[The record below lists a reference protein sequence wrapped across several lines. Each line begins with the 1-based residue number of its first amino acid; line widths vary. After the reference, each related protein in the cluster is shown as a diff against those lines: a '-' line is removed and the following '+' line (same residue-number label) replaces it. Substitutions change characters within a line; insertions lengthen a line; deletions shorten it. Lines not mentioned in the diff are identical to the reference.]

1 MAGNTNTTIIRT
13 LSFLPEIFQTP
24 SNSQFLQAS
33 LDQLVNP
40 PIASKIQGYIGSK
53 FGYGVN
59 ANDYYVTEPTKTRR
73 DYQLDPGV
81 IFTAPAD
88 SATVPAG
95 TAVDFISYPGI
106 IDALTMQGGVTDDN
120 SALFTGQF
128 YSWDSFTDL
137 DKLINYNEYYW
148 LPDGPPAVQIAPAA
162 VYTQESY
169 IVTPLTNGYQIAIEN
184 QAGSAVNPVLTLIRG
199 GTYTFTVDQAS
210 QFWIQTL
217 PGTSGVYPTQQ
228 NRTTRDVYGVIN
240 NGAEVG
246 VVTFNVPLANA
257 QDGYNI
263 TGNLT
268 VDLVSTTPFANING
282 QPLSS
287 FSGNIDGVTSLNGL
301 TVMFYGTGLSSENP
315 TGYVES
321 GFDQVY
327 ANQPAQAANT
337 MVESVVYKIA
347 TIGSVNWTSLGL
359 SGSPVIGG
367 TFTYNGAAV
376 TGTGTVTLVEIPY
389 DTNDPVIQAVTPLTF
404 TVGST
409 TDTSLSLING
419 GDTNQFTANALVTFS
434 GTTIG
439 GIEAGQF
446 YYIADILS
454 STEFTVS
461 NVAGGSAIS
470 LTPDSGSMTIS
481 FDNVP
486 RPLQFAVASQIND
499 NTHFI
504 LSSGTTNNMAVNDTI
519 TFSSYNNGPTFGGD
533 AINFGQVYFVS
544 DIVDAVTF
552 AISETP
558 GGAIIVLTDGSGAMT
573 VNINQGQLDNG
584 FTTTVRDNFYTIQYE
599 GDPKNPIIRLFPAGA
614 IPLDQKI
621 TPRLGHA
628 YNNIPFYRDAEGVLQ
643 EVPAITAP
651 LNTLYYQDSSVADRA
666 GIIQLIDA
674 NTDNTIDVPTQI
686 LGQVNY
692 TSPNGVAFTNGLK
705 VQFNGNVTPVAYLSG
720 EYYVQGVGTSITLV
734 PVNEL
739 VVPEKFTTGN
749 YIPWDSTGWDIGNWE
764 EQLFIPAQPDYVT
777 IARDSLS
784 RNPWSRSNR
793 WFHIDV
799 INATAIY
806 NNDPAIAITYATAK
820 NKASRPIIEFYPN
833 LKLFNSGIIG
843 VNPVDFID
851 TRTTNAMMTVAGA
864 LNYYPDVQVYS
875 TATATIASASAATST
890 TITVSASAITGS
902 LENLMYIADSL
913 NQLPANTTITSIT
926 GTDTLT
932 LAVSWPEATTIAG
945 GSNASIVASA
955 ANVSAYALFPG
966 ARIIFAAD
974 ANPNVRNKI
983 YVAEFSTIQPF
994 GEPVITLTVAEDGN
1008 CIPENQTVVTRGYNY
1023 QGFSFWYDGIHWI
1036 QAQNKTQVIQ
1046 PPLFDIFNSSGI
1058 SLSDKTVYNSSSF
1071 VGSKLFSYAI
1081 GSGTKD
1087 PVLGFPIE
1095 YSSIANSGDIVFD
1108 VSLNSDTFTYVTG
1121 STPVTENV
1129 NIGYVYNYT
1138 SGTDHVRQLGWQTA
1152 IAPSQQY
1159 QIFSFNYDITQP
1171 TTTYIC
1177 DVPARAEPTG
1187 ITKSGSFVAG
1197 ATYTI
1202 TFVGTTDFTSFGA
1215 VANIVG
1221 ETFVANNNTTSI
1233 ATMNSGFEY
1242 QIVTLGSTDW
1252 NSIGYNGTPV
1262 AGGKFIY
1269 NGAALSGNGTVSG
1282 ANAGSGIANS
1292 LGWPTVQVYD
1302 NNIYLNPIGAITI
1315 FAYKMVS
1322 GFTYKI
1328 ASLGITNWTSIGYV
1342 GTPVIGGTFTY
1353 NGNAVIGDGTVS
1365 SPPYV
1370 VNIGTD
1376 TTTVSLAY
1384 QPATNTVIQVLLLS
1398 DQVSQTAYYSI
1409 PINLINNP
1417 FNTDPTSLNYGDISN
1432 QYRDIF
1438 INAPNTIGNIYGA
1451 NNYRDC
1457 GNLVPYGTKLI
1468 QNSASLALP
1477 GAFLRS
1483 ASTNLFDALQFN
1495 SREYVNYKQLIVA
1508 TVQNTD
1514 YAQRF
1519 TPSQLLND
1527 ALLQITASLS
1537 EANSFFWSD
1546 MLPSATPYISN
1557 TYTFN
1562 NGLTQSIYPLSKV
1575 YNFSTANYNGVLVYL
1590 YRVVDGVVIE
1600 KQLTS
1605 GVDYVVSTTAP
1616 NLTITTAIQAGDQVI
1631 INEFNQTYG
1640 SYVPNTPTK
1649 LGLYPSFQPGVVLD
1663 KDYQTPTYFIR
1674 GHDGSFNRLYGDYDP
1689 VNDILFDF
1697 RDQAL
1702 LEFELRIYNNLKLST
1717 TVPVS
1722 KYEVLPGFFRTT
1734 NYTWSD
1740 FIDIYSP
1747 TFLNWVGQNRI
1758 DYKTQYFNKNDP
1770 FTYNYTNASNKLDG
1784 SLIQQGYWRGIYE
1797 YFYDTTTPNETPW
1810 EMLGFT
1816 DMPTWWTSRYGPAPY
1831 TSDNFILWSDLEAG
1845 YIWNDGNPYVN
1856 PQLTRPGLLTV
1867 IPVDSN
1873 GDLLPP
1879 TLSVLG
1885 NYNATAIQK
1894 DWIVGDD
1901 GSAELSYRRSSTY
1914 PFDLMRIFALTKPAE
1929 FFNLGVDLDNY
1940 KYNKEFNQYLVN
1952 DRSHLVISDIEIYG
1966 NGTAKTSYINWIVDY
1981 QKQQGIDATNTITG
1995 LLNNLDVRLVYRL
2008 AGYSAQE
2015 QLQFFVEK
2023 PSPTNI
2029 NSSLLIPNESYNI
2042 LLYNNQPFDKIVFS
2056 GVIVQQNAGYWT
2068 IFGNSQD
2075 IAYFEIL
2082 DPKYN
2087 GKYNNVT
2094 ILNQTVKLATEYYD
2108 TTTLIPYGTKFYNT
2122 QDLSQFLMSYGAKL
2136 QSQGMIFSD
2145 QSGGMPINWENMVYE
2160 FLYWTQT
2167 GWTDG
2172 SIITL
2177 NPAASII
2184 EIDPGTALVQPLT
2197 IKDQNFVLN
2206 QNLYPINMKD
2216 LAINRDGT
2224 LFTATALNTGDAL
2237 AYGQFNISNFENGIV
2252 FDNVTIFNDVI
2263 YSLVTGVRQNRI
2275 NMRGTKS
2282 AQWNGTVNAWG
2293 FIYNQTDIQQWDG
2306 TATYTKGEIVLY
2318 KNRYYASQQIVQPS
2332 TKFDQTAWKL
2342 INYNPLQ
2349 PNLLANPSTRAY
2361 ESVLYYDI
2369 YQANLQQDADLLA
2382 FSLIGYRPRDYLSLI
2397 DLTDVAQVQVYQN
2410 MIINKGTLNAIKA
2423 FNGANLPQGDIQYT
2437 VYENWAIKTG
2447 DYGGVLNQNFVDFR
2461 VNRADMTGD
2470 PSIVSLSDGTS
2481 SPPAGTMQVIP
2492 TYSLYNYGSAPT
2504 SSNILTTLPNS
2515 EPAST
2520 LYPSAGYVNFND
2532 VEMSAYFYS
2541 GLPLAVNGS
2550 GTVVPI
2556 QNFYVGQYLWL
2567 ANFKE
2572 RWEVYGWNCIG
2583 QVISIQNNLNQTA
2596 TVTFNQPHGLKAL
2609 DPLAIINFATEV
2621 DGYYLVV
2628 QVVNL
2633 YQVTI
2638 NLALTSNATTALQ
2651 GLGLGLAF
2659 ETHRVAKPAELSKQ
2673 DLITN
2678 EFINNLY
2685 WVDENTDGNWA
2696 VYKKTINYKYQD
2708 QLEVPQSVVLG
2719 TAVAYTDNVGYLVSD
2734 PGLGKVYRYTFNA
2747 LSNKYDLTETLVQGA
2762 GFGTKIVYTG
2772 NLFFI
2777 TQPGNSTS
2785 NVYVYTLNN
2794 TVASTELLLVQTLV
2808 VPASANSI
2816 AVSGDANWLYI
2827 SDTNNNRVYK
2837 YYREYTPLSSGYF
2850 NDGETYEI
2858 TSLGTTDFV
2867 SIGAPANQ
2875 IGIVFQTNLS
2885 NQISVTNM
2893 IAGCVYEITAW
2904 GLTTNWNEIGYS
2916 GGPATGV
2923 TFTYNGAAATGDGMV
2938 SGAGLGTGTAIQISY
2953 ALSSTIDG
2961 AATGAVSGDKFG
2973 YSLST
2978 NYEGDILLVGAPF
2991 KNYSQTIE
2999 NWGTAYLYQR
3009 AVQNI
3014 QAQHKN
3020 TSGSAQAFT
3029 LAWTTSTLNQAV
3041 SAVTSNYISV
3051 SDVTGFKT
3059 NDAIIFANG
3068 STEASGIDLLTVYY
3082 VGDID
3087 AGTNSFT
3094 IKTSRSTTTSV
3105 TLADSTGLT
3114 CTAYAQSPRQ
3124 VYRNGVRVNDNN
3136 YATIGT
3142 QFYYLGDLFVG
3153 DILRVNG
3160 GPTTLTQTFNS
3171 NYTNRTGVQFSYAS
3185 DMDTFGTNILIG
3197 SPYEI
3202 NPDGEEGAVYSYIN
3216 GGARYGTVIG
3226 TSACQVT
3233 GNKTVLINGFAVN
3246 LTAGD
3251 AASTAATINASNIIN
3266 VQAAATYDNKLI
3278 IQLID
3283 TAIAPAKSKLV
3294 VTALDSAVLPEL
3306 GIQPYTQTQTIVCPH
3321 AYGPTEFGSTI
3332 KINGNSVV
3340 ISAPVGTRYEST
3352 VFDFNSA
3359 DNLYND
3365 TVFDNNAT
3373 QFIDEYP
3380 NAGAVYMFD
3389 YLVNY
3394 NENISDPG
3402 AYIYAQAT
3410 NDIVLD
3416 YGYEPRYG
3424 TAIDFNDNVVVV
3436 GTPGFMPVAVGGQV
3450 VTYVNSSGNS
3460 DWSVYRSSAPIV
3472 NINTI
3477 TNTQLYSAT
3486 TNETLVN
3493 FDYID
3498 PLQGKILGAARENLD
3513 YVTGVDPAK
3522 YNVDLNAQSGMLWG
3536 AGEVGRLWFDTSNV
3550 RFVNYHQS
3558 DVVYNSKYWGA
3569 VFPGS
3574 DVAVY
3579 SWIASFIPPVNYQG
3593 PGVPYDVN
3601 TYVVNNVLDATGV
3614 ITPVYY
3620 FWVRD
3625 TNIIFSQTNK
3635 TLSDS
3640 VVASYIANP
3649 RTSGISY
3656 MVPLLPSTFAMYNSL
3671 SYFNA
3676 TDTVFHIGFNTG
3688 TTTDVYHQEFA
3699 LIEEGNSESFLPG
3712 LPAIS
3717 LSNANN
3723 IYGTPFSLYARM
3735 LDSLAGCDP
3744 TSAVVPDPFLPL
3756 DVQSGVF
3763 SRPKQSF
3770 FYDRLLALENY
3781 LTFAN
3786 TVLAQYP
3793 ILETR
3798 EELSF
3803 LYAVGPINPSNG
3815 EPFYDTTQYWSPV
3828 NWYAAGYNSSIKP
3841 AIQVAIYA
3849 DLAALNPAVGTL
3861 VKVLYNGKGNYEI
3874 YSYAGS
3880 GNWTRV
3886 ALQNGTI
3893 QFSQTLWDYSA
3904 GKTGWDGNFF
3914 DTAPWDQYPSE
3925 ETRNIIRALN
3935 EQIYIGDLISYRNA
3949 SLILM
3954 FSYIQ
3959 SEAAESQNF
3968 LPWLNKTSLV
3978 NVSHTIR
3985 ELLPYETYRTDN
3997 QVFLADYI
4005 NETKPYHVVISDF
4018 LFEYTKTDLF
4028 EGDITDFDVPA
4039 QYNSQYQKFVSQ
4051 QLVYTQ
4057 YGNPPYEY
4065 TLNDPIWQT
4074 QEYNQWY
4081 NNYGTSITGIPGF
4094 NITKLGSYISNTTSI
4109 ILVDNASGFPINGII
4124 TIDSEQIG
4132 YTTVDRA
4139 TNTLRG
4145 ITRGVNGTVIADHL
4159 PGTNIYIDLPGV
4171 LVLYGAR
4178 GYINTPKVTAYIDT
4192 SIYPAPREVAVLE
4205 AVMNIDSV
4213 LQINVVNPGQ
4223 GYVVTPEIRVEP
4235 AETVSFSNTD
4245 IDTITHVI
4253 GVSAPNFTT
4262 GDFVQYFDGTGP
4274 GTGKLFS
4281 GQWYCINVLETAP
4294 LTVIALYNN
4303 YRDAISD
4310 TNRIPI
4316 FDAGVSTGM
4325 TLNLGARAFGITT
4338 SSPVRENNLTIKYDR
4353 TTYTSQVQDWKA
4365 AAFYGSYFAGNYNN
4379 SDAVASSSYTLQNAN
4394 PNIGDILAA
4403 AQGIPFEIA
4412 AVSNTTQLNWS
4423 SFIRLV
4429 NFTDD
4434 IEKSIILSLQDG
4446 NNTILTL
4453 PNASGGTTGF
4463 YVGMPVRF
4471 TGNVDTANTHIIANK
4486 EYYVKE
4492 VLRET
4497 AFTISETPGGP
4508 VFDVGLS
4515 SIPENSMQCEVA
4527 EVVDTAIVT
4536 LNYPGILQATATAS
4550 GTNAIT
4556 IPLTDI
4562 GTGGTIGFYPDL
4574 PIFFTGTMIGGIV
4587 ENQTYYV
4594 TSVIDDQNF
4603 TMSLTENALN
4613 TSVTATASGTNVITV
4628 GSTAGFALNNPVII
4642 NQMTVSGSMVTDFG
4656 NIVSG
4661 KTYYVREVI
4670 NSTELTISETINGPV
4685 VELNNQ
4691 TGTATMTSQVN
4702 TVKLSNGTG
4711 SMTTNV
4717 LLPVSPG
4724 QVNGQ
4729 QFTFYTSSSQY
4740 PNISNGV
4747 PRNLITRNVDAT
4759 IAGLNRI
4766 AITAD
4771 TGGIAQFYENL
4782 PVRFNTPIGNL
4793 ETDTTY
4799 YVLATGTVSVNVSS
4813 SSSNFNLLTCDTT
4826 ASLYAGMPIVFSG
4839 VGLGGIVISYTY
4851 FVYSISDATH
4861 FSVSADGVTEFVLEN
4876 DSGTMLGT
4884 GSPYIT
4890 VSTTPG
4896 GSTFELSSSISKS
4909 TLTQY
4914 LLGEPV
4920 FSLSNKIGGYTV
4932 VIENPGSGFAVNNT
4946 ISIPGTE
4953 AGGTSPKNDI
4963 TLTVNTIG
4971 PNGEITDV
4979 IVAGTPNDLVLKYYL
4994 KVYSPD
5000 QLEVYADPLLQV
5012 PVSLA
5017 DFPYKGFTTTTAT
5030 QVAASGTGGWTSH
5043 SVVQLNSVAGFSVND
5058 AIVFTGNVFGN
5069 IALGYTYYI
5078 TNISIA
5084 HNEIVIS
5091 TLPSGASF
5099 VTGSA
5104 TGNML
5109 MAKAGSYAV
5118 LPEPFYFKQS
5128 IVRYANRVW
5137 KCNISNNDST
5147 FIFGKWEL
5155 LDSGDTA
5162 LNAMDRTIGYYQPT
5176 VNMPGVD
5183 LTQLFEGVT
5192 YPNNIYYGNQFQ
5204 PSQQYPLDNLL
5215 QDQPFAPVI
5224 SINSLLFDADTNVYY
5239 AVGDLSTYSAILK
5252 SIDLVTWNVM
5262 QIVDTNAG
5270 LTGIVYANGRFVISA
5285 IDTATPVFT
5294 STDGS
5299 VWTTNG
5305 YFPISG
5311 TSLQAITHDD
5321 SWIAVGNAIVRS
5333 TDGVTWTS
5341 VHTYAP
5347 QNDVTLYGVTHAN
5360 IPNFTGY
5367 VAVGTGLQNTSSNN
5381 PGPSNIISRSY
5392 NGVNWIDIPS
5402 ITPNALYAV
5411 ASDDAGQIIA
5421 VGENGV
5427 IYTTSNGSNW
5437 FGINQV
5443 TCVSVNPAT
5452 NILNVTNTSGFVVN
5466 STVVFSGS
5474 FSSILSDTVYYIVN
5488 ILSPTQVQIS
5498 DTESGTPITLT
5509 YSTIPAQTMMSLYQE
5524 NGSNDLYSIIYAND
5538 LWVATGAA
5546 GTILTSS
5553 DGIVWTSQYIST
5565 PEYLN
5570 SVTYVTN
5577 PSPFITSGFI
5587 VTGTNNTIGT
5597 SPDGIT
5603 WTVVG
5608 KFEVPLPDYT
5618 VRGDPFLAGYGP
5630 EELVPGVVRDNLA
5643 MIVNTRPG
5651 TTWNAAEYAHTGYNV
5666 VSVEFPSVLSG
5677 QSTYSFDSIV
5687 PVPAQVF
5694 VQLLDPTTGL
5704 GTTLSQNQYTVNWV
5718 NKTIVLATPTTQAVR
5733 VDVYEVGNGN
5743 QLIKSNTDYD
5753 PIRTNNETGFN
5764 EIYLDC
5770 RYSAT
5775 LTSGSGVIQPNG
5787 SGVTVWSPPFI
5798 HHNGAPLVLGATNS
5812 VSRTS
5817 SSDNTL
5823 LTIST
5828 AGMNV
5833 GDPIIFST
5841 TISNIAPEILPVT
5854 TYYVATVASNTKFTI
5869 SLTQGGPVLP
5879 ISDGQGIAYFVTN
5892 DYAFTIQPNGVS
5904 TVMVFSSPYTR
5915 LDDYLVYSIF
5925 GETTPIQYGYTIP
5938 ETQEF
5943 VSTGD
5948 TVFEPLTNNLNATD
5962 AYNAIVEINGVRQNY
5977 SSYTID
5983 VAARTLTFNVAP
5995 LVGDII
6001 AITTYN
6007 DTDQQYL
6014 NTQYGITG
6022 MAVNSIKSIDTV
6034 FSAPVFTY
6042 ATATDG
6048 ATNQVT
6054 VVSTAGFG
6062 TNQPVQFNGTTFG
6075 GITAGTIYFVDV
6087 IVDDYTFTMMDQYGT
6102 TISLTTAIGT
6112 EPMQVIEGGL
6122 TTARVHT
6129 TLPNGFADGELIRID
6144 GVAGTTQ
6151 LNGNYYYARIIDDT
6165 TFDLYLEPYNPTV
6178 GATNYPV
6185 NNVSPYISGGVIWP
6199 QGTFYLVTNKVTG
6212 TSASGNAIT
6221 VDTTANLVSG
6231 TPIYFAAD
6239 GSANGSSIVG
6249 GLIQGQ
6255 EYFVKTIRSGTAFS
6269 VSETRNGPDFVLTT
6283 ATANANAT
6291 QWSQTDPDRLWITID
6306 GKRVPSSEIKIYDF
6320 NEIGILAPIQ
6330 SSQEII
6336 MTSMIPS
6343 ATPSAETYINFVD
6356 QTGVPA
6362 VYQANAPTRT
6372 WLTAD
6377 LLSAGPFS
6385 GIAGVA
6391 NANDLVNSITQVSI
6405 VPAVDYD
6412 GYYYIGLNA
6421 DKNTLNSVTPV
6432 YTLTN
6437 EPIPTQYWKVVL
6449 VDNAPML
6456 RIDSTAPLPIIEP
6469 GLPNPGDSITI
6480 YITEGN
6486 LIFIDGE
6493 IIKFRYL
6500 GVPGEIGIIQRG
6512 VNGTGIH
6519 AVIPAYAEVFSLL
6532 SSNRLTD
6539 IYYNKTWNSY
6549 NYNIVEG
6556 DPLQISNTVP
6566 ANFLRTGVS

>member
-13 LSFLPEIFQTP
+13 LAFLPEIFQTP

-81 IFTAPAD
+81 VFTAPAD
-88 SATVPAG
+88 SETLPAG
-95 TAVDFISYPGI
+95 SATDFISYPGM
-106 IDALTMQGGVTDDN
+106 IDALTLQGGVTDDN

-137 DKLINYNEYYW
+137 DKLINFNEYYW
-148 LPDGPPAVQIAPAA
+148 LPEGPPSVQVAPAA
-162 VYTQESY
+162 VFTQESY

-184 QAGSAVNPVLTLIRG
+184 QTGSAVNPVLTLIRG

-210 QFWIQTL
+210 RFWIQTL
-217 PGTSGVYPTQQ
+217 PGTAGVYPTQQ
-228 NRTTRDVYGVIN
+228 NRSTRDVYGVIN

-246 VVTFNVPLANA
+246 VVTFNVPQANA
-257 QDGYNI
+257 QDGSNI
-263 TGNLT
+263 TGNLV

-282 QPLSS
+282 QLLSS
-287 FSGNIDGVTSLNGL
+287 FGNIDGVTSLNGL
-301 TVMFYGTGLSSENP
+301 TVMFYGPGLSPTTP
-315 TGYVES
+315 TGYVAS
-321 GFDQVY
+321 GFDQAY
-327 ANQPAQAANT
+327 TRQPAQAANT
-337 MVESVVYKIA
+337 MVEGVIYKIA
-347 TIGSVNWTSLGL
+347 TVGTVNWTSLGL
-359 SGSPVIGG
+359 TVPPITGG

-389 DTNDPVIQAVTPLTF
+389 DTNDPVIQAVTPLTY

-409 TDTSLSLING
+409 TTDSLTLING
-419 GDTNQFTANALVTFS
+419 ASTTQFNVNDLVTFT
-434 GTTIG
+434 GAVLG
-439 GIEAGQF
+439 GIEAGEF
-446 YYIADILS
+446 YYIAEILN
-454 STEFTVS
+454 STDFSVS
-461 NVAGGSAIS
+461 ATAGGPPLALI
-470 LTPDSGSMTIS
+470 PDSGSMTIN

-486 RPLQFAVASQIND
+486 RLQQEVTAGAVVDFAGTRYI
-499 NTHFI
+499 T
-504 LSSGTTNNMAVNDTI
+504 LTSGTTNNMVANTTV
-519 TFSSYNNGPTFGGD
+519 TFSAYDNEPVIGGVTV
-533 AINFGQVYFVS
+533 GQVYFIKEILDGASFSIS
-544 DIVDAVTF
+544 DIV
-552 AISETP
+552 
-558 GGAIIVLTDGSGAMT
+558 GGASLPLTVETGVMT
-573 VNINQGQLDNG
+573 VNLNQGQLDDG

-599 GDPKNPIIRLFPAGA
+599 GDPANPVIRLFPAGA
-614 IPLDQKI
+614 IPLDQRI

-628 YNNIPFYRDAEGVLQ
+628 YNNIPFYRSAAGVLQ

-651 LNTLYYQDSSVADRA
+651 LSTLYYQDGSVADRA
-666 GIIQLIDA
+666 GVIKLIDA
-674 NTDNTIDVPTQI
+674 NIDNNIDVPTQI

-705 VQFNGNVTPVAYLSG
+705 VQFNGNVTPAAYLSG
-720 EYYVQGVGTSITLV
+720 EYYVQGVGTSIFLV

-739 VVPEKFTTGN
+739 VVPEQFTQGN
-749 YIPWDSTGWDIGNWE
+749 YIPWDSAPWDIGNWE
-764 EQLFIPAQPDYVT
+764 EQLFIPAQPDYIT

-799 INATAIY
+799 INAAAAY
-806 NNDPAIAITYATAK
+806 NNNPAIATTYATGK

-833 LKLFNSGIIG
+833 LKLFNSGILG

-851 TRTTNAMMTVAGA
+851 RRTTNAVMTVAGA
-864 LNYYPDVQVYS
+864 LNYYPDIQVYS
-875 TATATIASASAATST
+875 TASATIAPATAATTT
-890 TITVSASAITGS
+890 TITIPAAAITGGI
-902 LENLMYIADSL
+902 ENLMYIADSL
-913 NQLPANTTITSIT
+913 NQLPVNTTITGIT

-932 LAVSWPEATTIAG
+932 LTVSWPYAADIAG
-945 GSNASIVASA
+945 GTMVSIVASA
-955 ANVSAYALFPG
+955 ANVTAYALFPG
-966 ARIIFAAD
+966 ARVIFAAD
-974 ANPNVRNKI
+974 ANPTVRNKI
-983 YVAEFSTIQPF
+983 YVAEFSTTQP
-994 GEPVITLTVAEDGN
+994 GAEPVITLTVAEDGN
-1008 CIPENQTVVTRGYNY
+1008 CLPENQTVITRGYNY
-1023 QGFSFWYDGIHWI
+1023 QGFSFWYDGVQWI

-1046 PPLFDIFNSSGI
+1046 PPLFDIFNSSGV
-1058 SLSDKTVYNSSSF
+1058 SLGDKTFYNSSSF

-1081 GSGTKD
+1081 GSGSPD
-1087 PVLGFPIE
+1087 PVLGFPVA
-1095 YSSIANSGDIVFD
+1095 YSSIANAGDISFD
-1108 VSLNSDTFTYVTG
+1108 VSLNSDTFTYVSG
-1121 STPVTENV
+1121 SNPITENV
-1129 NIGYVYNYT
+1129 NTGYVYNYT

-1152 IAPSQQY
+1152 VAPSQQY
-1159 QIFSFNYDITQP
+1159 QIFSFDYDITKP
-1171 TTTYIC
+1171 VTTFVC
-1177 DVPARAEPTG
+1177 DIAALAEPTG
-1187 ITKSGSFVAG
+1187 ITKSGAFRSGV
-1197 ATYTI
+1197 TYTI

-1221 ETFVANNNTTSI
+1221 ETFVANLNTISI

-1242 QIVTLGSTDW
+1242 EIITLGSTDW
-1252 NSIGYNGTPV
+1252 NTIGYNGTPV
-1262 AGGKFIY
+1262 VGGRFIY

-1282 ANAGSGIANS
+1282 ANAGSGITNS

-1302 NNIYLNPIGAITI
+1302 NNRYLNPKGTITI
-1315 FAYKMVS
+1315 FAQTMVT

-1328 ASLGITNWTSIGYV
+1328 ATLGITNWTSIGYT
-1342 GTPVIGGTFTY
+1342 GTPAIGGTFTY
-1353 NGNAVIGDGTVS
+1353 NGAAVTGDGTVS

-1370 VNIGTD
+1370 VSTGTNN
-1376 TTTVSLAY
+1376 TTVSLAFV
-1384 QPATNTVIQVLLLS
+1384 PGVNTVIQVLLLS
-1398 DQVSQTAYYSI
+1398 NQVSQHAYYSI
-1409 PINLINNP
+1409 PINLSNNP
-1417 FNTDPTSLNYGDISN
+1417 FNTDPTTLNYGDISN

-1438 INAPNTIGNIYGA
+1438 INAPNTVGNIYGA

-1457 GNLVPYGTKLI
+1457 GNLVPYGTRLI

-1477 GAFLRS
+1477 GALLRS
-1483 ASTNLFDALQFN
+1483 ASTNIFDALQFN

-1508 TVQNTD
+1508 TVQNSD
-1514 YAQRF
+1514 FSQRF
-1519 TPSQLLND
+1519 TPSQILNS
-1527 ALLQITASLS
+1527 AVLQITAALS
-1537 EANSFFWSD
+1537 EINSFFWSD
-1546 MLPSATPYISN
+1546 MLPAATPYISN

-1562 NGLTQSIYPLSKV
+1562 NGLTQSIYPLSQI

-1600 KQLTS
+1600 RQLTS
-1605 GVDYVVSTTAP
+1605 GVDYVVSTVAP
-1616 NLTITTAIQAGDQVI
+1616 SLTITATIQDGDQVI

-1649 LGLYPSFQPGVVLD
+1649 LGLYPAFQPGVVLD

-1674 GHDGSFNRLYGDYDP
+1674 GHDGSFTRLYGEYDP
-1689 VNDILFDF
+1689 VNNILFDF

-1717 TVPVS
+1717 SVPVT
-1722 KYEVLPGFFRTT
+1722 KYEVVPGFFRTT
-1734 NYTWSD
+1734 SYTWSD
-1740 FIDIYSP
+1740 FITIYSP
-1747 TFLNWVGQNRI
+1747 AFLNWVGQNRI

-1770 FTYNYTNASNKLDG
+1770 FTFNYTNTSNKLNG

-1816 DMPTWWTSRYGPAPY
+1816 DQPTWWTQRYGPAPY

-1845 YIWNDGNPYVN
+1845 YIWNAGDPYVN
-1856 PQLTRPGLLTV
+1856 PQLARPGLLTV

-1873 GDLLPP
+1873 GALLPP
-1879 TLSVLG
+1879 ITAVLG
-1885 NYNATAIQK
+1885 NYTTTSFQR

-1901 GSAELSYRRSSTY
+1901 AAAELSYRRSSTY

-1940 KYNKEFNQYLVN
+1940 KYNKEFNQYLIN
-1952 DRSHLVISDIEIYG
+1952 DRSHLVLSNIAIYG
-1966 NGTAKTSYINWIVDY
+1966 NGTAKTSYLNWIVDY
-1981 QKQQGIDATNTITG
+1981 QKQQGIDATNTITA

-2029 NSSLLIPNESYNI
+2029 NSSLLIPNESYSI

-2056 GVIVQQNAGYWT
+2056 GVVVQQNNGYWT
-2068 IFGNSQD
+2068 VFGNSQD
-2075 IAYFEIL
+2075 IAYFETL
-2082 DPKYN
+2082 APKYN

-2094 ILNQTVKLATEYYD
+2094 ILNQTVRLATDYYT

-2122 QDLSQFLMSYGAKL
+2122 QDLAQFLMSYGAKL
-2136 QSQGMIFSD
+2136 QSQGMLFSD
-2145 QSGGMPINWENMVYE
+2145 QSGGVPINWENMVYE

-2167 GWTDG
+2167 GWTEG

-2177 NPAASII
+2177 NPAAAVL
-2184 EIDPGTALVQPLT
+2184 EIDPGAALVQPLT
-2197 IKDQNFVLN
+2197 VKDQNFILN

-2216 LAINRDGT
+2216 LAITRDGT
-2224 LFTATALNTGDAL
+2224 LFTAAALNTGDAL
-2237 AYGQFNISNFENGIV
+2237 AYGQFKISNFENGIV

-2263 YSLVTGVRQNRI
+2263 YSLVTGLRQNRI

-2293 FIYNQTDIQQWDG
+2293 FIYNQTDIQQWNG
-2306 TATYTKGEIVLY
+2306 NTTYTKGEIVLY
-2318 KNRYYASQQIVQPS
+2318 KNSYYAAQQIVQPAA
-2332 TKFDQTAWKL
+2332 TFNQAVWKL

-2423 FNGANLPQGDIQYT
+2423 FNGANLPQGGIQYT
-2437 VYENWAIKTG
+2437 VYENWSIKTG

-2470 PSIVSLSDGTS
+2470 PSIVSLTDGTAT
-2481 SPPAGTMQVIP
+2481 PPTGTMQVIP
-2492 TYSLYNYGSAPT
+2492 TYNLYNYGSAPA
-2504 SSNILTTLPNS
+2504 SSNILTTLANS
-2515 EPAST
+2515 EPTST
-2520 LYPSAGYVNFND
+2520 LYPSAGYVNFDD

-2541 GLPLAVNGS
+2541 GLPLAVNGA
-2550 GTVVPI
+2550 GKAVPI

-2583 QVISIQNNLNQTA
+2583 QVISIQNNLNQTV

-2609 DPLAIINFATEV
+2609 DPLAIINFATAV

-2638 NLALTSNATTALQ
+2638 NLSLTSTTTAALQ

-2659 ETHRVAKPAELSKQ
+2659 ESHRVAKPAMLSQQ

-2696 VYKKTINYKYQD
+2696 VYKKTINYLYQD
-2708 QLEVPQSVVLG
+2708 QLEVPQSIALG
-2719 TAVAYTDNVGYLVSD
+2719 TAVAYTADVGYLVSD
-2734 PGLGKVYRYTFNA
+2734 PGLGVVYRYTFNA
-2747 LSNKYDLTETLVQGA
+2747 LSNRYDLAETLTQSI
-2762 GFGTKIVYTG
+2762 GFGSKIVYTG

-2777 TQPGNSTS
+2777 TQPSNTTST
-2785 NVYVYTLNN
+2785 VYVYTLNN
-2794 TVASTELLLVQTLV
+2794 TVASTKMLLVQTLV
-2808 VPASANSI
+2808 VPANANSI

-2827 SDTNNNRVYK
+2827 ADANNNIVYK
-2837 YYREYTPLSSGYF
+2837 YYREYTPLSGGYF
-2850 NDGETYEI
+2850 TDSETYEI
-2858 TSLGTTDFV
+2858 TDLGTTDFV

-2885 NQISVTNM
+2885 NQIAVTQM
-2893 IAGCVYEITAW
+2893 VSGCVYTITAW
-2904 GLTTNWNEIGYS
+2904 GQNTNWSEIGYS
-2916 GGPATGV
+2916 GPPATGV
-2923 TFTYNGAAATGDGMV
+2923 IFTYNGAAVTGSGTV
-2938 SGAGLGTGTAIQISY
+2938 SGAGLGTGAATQISY
-2953 ALSSTIDG
+2953 ALSSVISGVT
-2961 AATGAVSGDKFG
+2961 TGAVSGDQFG
-2973 YSLST
+2973 YALST
-2978 NYEGDILLVGAPF
+2978 NYEGDTVLVGAPF
-2991 KNYSQTIE
+2991 KNHSQTIE

-3009 AVQNI
+3009 AVQNL
-3014 QAQHKN
+3014 QALFAN
-3020 TSGSAQAFT
+3020 AYGNAQTFT
-3029 LAWTTSTLNQAV
+3029 LAWTTSTINQAA
-3041 SAVTSNYISV
+3041 SAVTSNYIFV
-3051 SDVTGFKT
+3051 NDVTGFKA
-3059 NDAIIFANG
+3059 NDAVIFANG
-3068 STEASGIDLLTVYY
+3068 SAEASGIALLTVYY
-3082 VGDID
+3082 IGDID
-3087 AGTNSFT
+3087 TVNNSFT
-3094 IKTSRSTTTSV
+3094 VKASRSASVPV
-3105 TLADSTGLT
+3105 TLTDSVGLT
-3114 CTAYAQSPRQ
+3114 CTVYVQAPRQ
-3124 VYRNGVRVNDNN
+3124 VYRNGIRVTDDN
-3136 YATIGT
+3136 YASIGA
-3142 QFYYLGDLFVG
+3142 QFYYLGVLFVG
-3153 DILRVNG
+3153 DIIRVNG
-3160 GPTTLTQTFNS
+3160 GPTTLIQTFNS
-3171 NYTNRTGVQFSYAS
+3171 NYTNRTGVQFSYATE
-3185 DMDTFGTNILIG
+3185 MDTFGTNILIG

-3202 NPDGEEGAVYSYIN
+3202 NPNGEEGAIYSYIN

-3226 TSACQVT
+3226 SSACQVT
-3233 GNKTVLINGFAVN
+3233 GNKTVLINGFAVT

-3251 AASTAATINASNIIN
+3251 AASAAATINASNIIN
-3266 VQAAATYDNKLI
+3266 IQAAATHDNKLI
-3278 IQLID
+3278 IQLVD
-3283 TAIAPAKSKLV
+3283 KTIAPTKSKLII
-3294 VTALDSAVLPEL
+3294 TALDSAVLPEL

-3321 AYGPTEFGSTI
+3321 ANGPTEFGSSI

-3373 QFIDEYP
+3373 QFVDAYP

-3389 YLVNY
+3389 YLANY
-3394 NENISDPG
+3394 NENLSDPG
-3402 AYIYAQAT
+3402 SYIYAQAT
-3410 NDIVLD
+3410 NDILLD

-3424 TAIDFNDNVVVV
+3424 SALDFNNNVVVI
-3436 GTPGFMPVAVGGQV
+3436 GTPGFMPVTVGGQV
-3450 VTYVNSSGNS
+3450 VTYKNDSGNP
-3460 DWSVYRSSAPIV
+3460 DWSVYRSSAPVV

-3493 FDYID
+3493 LDYID
-3498 PLQGKILGAARENLD
+3498 PLQGKILGVARENLD
-3513 YVTGVDPAK
+3513 YVAGVDPAK
-3522 YNVDLNAQSGMLWG
+3522 YNVDLNSQSGMLWG
-3536 AGEVGRLWFDTSNV
+3536 AGEVGRLWFDTTNV
-3550 RFVNYHQS
+3550 RFVNYHQN
-3558 DVVYNSKYWGA
+3558 DIVYNSKYWGA

-3601 TYVVNNVLDATGV
+3601 TYVVNNVLDASGIV
-3614 ITPVYY
+3614 TPVYY
-3620 FWVRD
+3620 FWARNTD
-3625 TNIIFSQTNK
+3625 IIFSQTNK

-3640 VVASYIANP
+3640 VIASYIAAP
-3649 RTSGISY
+3649 RASGISY
-3656 MVPLLPSTFAMYNSL
+3656 VAPLLPSTFAMYNSL
-3671 SYFNA
+3671 NYFNA

-3723 IYGTPFSLYARM
+3723 IYGTPYSLYARM

-3770 FYDRLLALENY
+3770 FYDRLLALKNY

-3786 TVLAQYP
+3786 TTLSKYP

-3803 LYAVGPINPSNG
+3803 LYAVGPTNPSNG
-3815 EPFYDTTQYWSPV
+3815 QPFYDTTQYWSVV

-3849 DLAALNPAVGTL
+3849 DLAALTPAAGTL

-3880 GNWTRV
+3880 GTWTRV
-3886 ALQNGTI
+3886 ALENGTI
-3893 QFSQTLWDYSA
+3893 QFSQNLWDYAA
-3904 GKTGWDGNFF
+3904 GKTGWAGNFF

-3935 EQIYIGDLISYRNA
+3935 EQIYIGDLIAYRNA
-3949 SLILM
+3949 SLILL

-3978 NVSHTIR
+3978 NVAHTIR

-3997 QVFLADYI
+3997 QVFLSSYI

-4018 LFEYTKTDLF
+4018 LFEYTGNDVF

-4039 QYNSQYQKFVSQ
+4039 QYNSQYEKFISP
-4051 QLVYTQ
+4051 QLVNTQ

-4065 TLNDPIWQT
+4065 TLNDPIWQA

-4094 NITKLGSYISNTTSI
+4094 NITKLGSYITNTTAI
-4109 ILVDNASGFPINGII
+4109 ILVDNASGFPINGVI
-4124 TIDSEQIG
+4124 TIGTEQIR

-4178 GYINTPKVTAYIDT
+4178 GYINTPKVTAHVDT
-4192 SIYPAPREVAVLE
+4192 SKYPAPREAAVLE

-4213 LQINVVNPGQ
+4213 LQITVQNPGQ
-4223 GYVVTPEIRVEP
+4223 GYAVTPEIRIEP
-4235 AETVSFSNTD
+4235 AETVYFNNTD

-4262 GDFVQYFDGTGP
+4262 GDFVQYFDGAGP
-4274 GTGKLFS
+4274 GTGKLFN
-4281 GQWYCINVLETAP
+4281 GQWYCIHVIETSP

-4310 TNRIPI
+4310 NNRILI
-4316 FDAGVSTGM
+4316 FDAGISTGM

-4338 SSPVRENNLTIKYDR
+4338 SSPTRENNLTIKYDR

-4379 SDAVASSSYTLQNAN
+4379 SDAVASSIYSLQNVN
-4394 PNIGDILAA
+4394 PDIGTILAS
-4403 AQGIPFEIA
+4403 AQGIPFEVA
-4412 AVSNTTQLNWS
+4412 AVSNTTQLSWS
-4423 SFIRLV
+4423 SFTRLV
-4429 NFTDD
+4429 YYTNGSDN
-4434 IEKSIILSLQDG
+4434 SIILNVQDG
-4446 NNTILTL
+4446 NNNPFYPE
-4453 PNASGGTTGF
+4453 PNAAGGTLGF
-4463 YVGMPVRF
+4463 YVGMPIRF
-4471 TGNVDTANTHIIANK
+4471 VGNTNTTNIVVNTV
-4486 EYYVKE
+4486 YYVAE
-4492 VLRET
+4492 ILNEI

-4508 VFDVGLS
+4508 VFSVGS
-4515 SIPENSMQCEVA
+4515 SALPIIGMQCEVG
-4527 EVVDTAIVT
+4527 EVVDTTIVT
-4536 LNYPGILQATATAS
+4536 INYPGILQATATQS
-4550 GTNAIT
+4550 VTNAVT

-4574 PIFFTGTMIGGIV
+4574 PIFFTGTMMGGIV

-4613 TSVTATASGTNVITV
+4613 TTVTVTASGTDSMTV
-4628 GSTAGFALNNPVII
+4628 GSTAGFVLNNPVII
-4642 NQMTVSGSMVTDFG
+4642 TQMTVAGSAVTDFG
-4656 NIVSG
+4656 NITSG
-4661 KTYYVREVI
+4661 KTYYVRQII
-4670 NSTELTISETINGPV
+4670 NSTELTISETINGPAV
-4685 VELNNQ
+4685 ALADQ

-4702 TVKLSNGTG
+4702 TVKLSTGTG
-4711 SMTTNV
+4711 SMTANV
-4717 LLPVSPG
+4717 LLPVSPA

-4729 QFTFYTSSSQY
+4729 HFTFYNTSSQY
-4740 PNISNGV
+4740 VNISNGV
-4747 PRNLITRNVDAT
+4747 PKNLIVRNVDAT
-4759 IAGLNRI
+4759 IAGLDRV

-4782 PVRFNTPIGNL
+4782 PIRFGSPIGGL
-4793 ETDTTY
+4793 STDTTY
-4799 YVLATGTVSVNVSS
+4799 YVLSTGTVSVNVIFSS
-4813 SSSNFNLLTCDTT
+4813 STLNQLTCDTT
-4826 ASLYAGMPIVFSG
+4826 ASLYVGMPLVFSG
-4839 VGLGGIVISYTY
+4839 VGLGGIVIGYTY
-4851 FVYSISDATH
+4851 FVYSINDATH
-4861 FSVSADGVTEFVLEN
+4861 FSVSADGATVFILEN
-4876 DSGTMLGT
+4876 AGGTMTGT
-4884 GSPYIT
+4884 GSPFIT

-4896 GSTFELSSSISKS
+4896 GPVFGLSSSVSKS

-4914 LLGEPV
+4914 LTGEPV
-4920 FSLSNKIGGYTV
+4920 FSLSNRLGGYIV
-4932 VIENPGSGFAVNNT
+4932 VIENPGSGFAVNNMIT
-4946 ISIPGTE
+4946 ISGTE
-4953 AGGTSPKNDI
+4953 AGGATPKNDI

-4971 PNGEITDV
+4971 ANGEIASV

-4994 KVYSPD
+4994 KVYSPN
-5000 QLEVYADPLLQV
+5000 QLEVYADPLLEV

-5017 DFPYKGFTTTTAT
+5017 DFPYKGFTSAVAT
-5030 QVAASGTGGWTSH
+5030 QVAASGTAAWTAYP
-5043 SVVQLNSVAGFSVND
+5043 VVQLISVAGFSVND
-5058 AIVFTGNVFGN
+5058 TVVFTGAVFGN
-5069 IALGYTYYI
+5069 IVLGYTYYI
-5078 TNISIA
+5078 TEISTL

-5091 TLPSGASF
+5091 TLPAGSPF
-5099 VTGSA
+5099 TTGSA

-5137 KCNISNNDST
+5137 RCNISNNDST

-5155 LDSGDTA
+5155 LDSGDSA

-5176 VNMPGVD
+5176 ANMPGVD

-5204 PSQQYPLDNLL
+5204 PALQYPLDTVL
-5215 QDQPFAPVI
+5215 QDQPFSPTV
-5224 SINSLLFDADTNVYY
+5224 SINGLLFDADTTVYY
-5239 AVGDLSTYSAILK
+5239 AVGDLTTYSAILK
-5252 SIDLVTWNVM
+5252 SIDLVNWHVV

-5270 LTGIVYANGRFVISA
+5270 LTGITLMNGRFVVSA
-5285 IDTATPVFT
+5285 TDTAVPVFT
-5294 STDGS
+5294 STDG
-5299 VWTTNG
+5299 VTWTTGG
-5305 YFPISG
+5305 YFPIAD
-5311 TSLQAITHDD
+5311 TSLHAVMT
-5321 SWIAVGNAIVRS
+5321 SGGTWIAAGDFIVRS
-5333 TDGVTWTS
+5333 IDGVTWTQ
-5341 VHTYAP
+5341 VHTYAS
-5347 QNDVTLYGVTHAN
+5347 QYQVTLRSVTHAA
-5360 IPNFTGY
+5360 IPYFVGY
-5367 VAVGTGLQNTSSNN
+5367 IAVGTGKQNLSQNVFV
-5381 PGPSNIISRSY
+5381 PGNIISRSY
-5392 NGVNWIDIPS
+5392 NGVNWTDLAS
-5402 ITPNALYAV
+5402 VTPNGLYAV
-5411 ASDDAGQIIA
+5411 ASDNASQIIA

-5427 IYTTSNGSNW
+5427 IYTTANGSNW
-5437 FGINQV
+5437 VGVNQV
-5443 TCVSVNPAT
+5443 TCVGVNQIT
-5452 NILNVTNTSGFVVN
+5452 NTLNVTNTTGFAVD
-5466 STVVFSGS
+5466 SPVVFSRS
-5474 FSSILSDTVYYIVN
+5474 FSSITADTVYYIADIVS
-5488 ILSPTQVQIS
+5488 LTQVQIS
-5498 DTESGTPITLT
+5498 DTLGGAAITLT
-5509 YSTIPAQTMMSLYQE
+5509 YSTIPAQTMMSLYE
-5524 NGSNDLYSIIYAND
+5524 TTSSLYSVTYANGT
-5538 LWVATGAA
+5538 WVAVGAG
-5546 GTILTSS
+5546 GTIVTSS
-5553 DGIVWTSQYIST
+5553 DGATWTAQVSNTIQDLY
-5565 PEYLN
+5565 
-5570 SVTYVTN
+5570 SVSYVIN

-5587 VTGTNNTIGT
+5587 ATGENSAIVTST
-5597 SPDGIT
+5597 DGIT
-5603 WTVVG
+5603 WTVTG
-5608 KFEVPLPDYT
+5608 KFDIALPDYT
-5618 VRGDPFLAGYGP
+5618 VRGDPFVAGYGP

-5651 TTWNAAEYAHTGYNV
+5651 SDWNVAEYAHTGYNI
-5666 VSVEFPSVLSG
+5666 VSTEFPASLGG
-5677 QSTYSFDSIV
+5677 QSAYSFKGAVSI
-5687 PVPAQVF
+5687 PAQVF
-5694 VQLLDPTTGL
+5694 VQTIDPTTGL
-5704 GTTLSQNQYTVNWV
+5704 GTTLSQSQYTVDWV
-5718 NKTIVLATPTTQAVR
+5718 RKIITLASPTLQAVR
-5733 VDVYEVGNGN
+5733 VDVYEIGNGM

-5753 PIRTNNETGFN
+5753 PIRTNSVTGFN
-5764 EIYLDC
+5764 EIYLNC

-5775 LTSGSGVIQPNG
+5775 FTSGSGALQPNG
-5787 SGVTVWSPPFI
+5787 SEVSVWSPSFM
-5798 HHNGAPLVLGATNS
+5798 HHNGNPLKLGVTNS
-5812 VSRTS
+5812 VSLTS
-5817 SSDNTL
+5817 AYDNTL

-5833 GDPIIFST
+5833 GDPVVFST
-5841 TISNIAPEILPVT
+5841 EISALSPVIVPAT
-5854 TYYVATVASNTKFTI
+5854 TYYVATIASSTKFTI
-5869 SLTQGGPVLP
+5869 SLTQGGPIVPLTN
-5879 ISDGQGIAYFVTN
+5879 GLGIAYFVTN
-5892 DYAFTIQPNGVS
+5892 AYAFNIQPDGVS
-5904 TVMVFSSPYTR
+5904 AVVIFSAPYSAV
-5915 LDDYLVYSIF
+5915 DDYLVYSIL
-5925 GETTPIQYGYTIP
+5925 GQTVPTQYGYTVP

-5943 VSTGD
+5943 VSTGSA
-5948 TVFEPLTNNLNATD
+5948 VFAPLTNNINSVG
-5962 AYNAIVEINGVRQNY
+5962 AYNAVVEINGTRQTY

-5983 VAARTLTFNVAP
+5983 TDTSTLTFTTAP
-5995 LVGDII
+5995 IAGDIVSV
-6001 AITTYN
+6001 TTYN
-6007 DTDQQYL
+6007 DTNQQYF

-6022 MAVNSIKSIDTV
+6022 ATVNSIQSIDTT
-6034 FSAPVFTY
+6034 FSSPVFTY

-6048 ATNQVT
+6048 TSNQITAT
-6054 VVSTAGFG
+6054 STAGFG
-6062 TNQPVQFNGTTFG
+6062 TGQTVQFNGTAFG
-6075 GITAGTIYFVDV
+6075 GITAGVVYFVDN
-6087 IVDDYTFTMMDQYGT
+6087 IVDDTHFTIVDQYGAPVP
-6102 TISLTTAIGT
+6102 LTTVIGSQ
-6112 EPMQVIEGGL
+6112 PMQVVEGGL
-6122 TTARVHT
+6122 TTARIHT
-6129 TLPNGFADGELIRID
+6129 AAPNGFSDGQLIRID
-6144 GVAGTTQ
+6144 AVMGTTQ
-6151 LNGNYYYARIIDDT
+6151 LNGNYYYARCINDT
-6165 TFDLYLEPYNPTV
+6165 IFDIYLEPYSSVV

-6185 NNVSPYISGGVIWP
+6185 NSVSAYLGSGYAWP
-6199 QGTFYLVTNKVTG
+6199 QGTFYLITNTVTATAAV
-6212 TSASGNAIT
+6212 GNAIT
-6221 VDTTANLVSG
+6221 VDTTVNLVPG
-6231 TPIYFAAD
+6231 TPIYFAAQ
-6239 GSANGSSIVG
+6239 GSANGSTIIG

-6255 EYFVKTIRSGTAFS
+6255 EYYVQTIRSGTTFS
-6269 VSETRNGPDFVLTT
+6269 VSATRDGPSVFLTT
-6283 ATANANAT
+6283 DSGTANAT
-6291 QWSQTDPDRLWITID
+6291 QWNQTNVDRLWITVD
-6306 GKRVPSSEIKIYDF
+6306 GNRVPSSEIKIYDF
-6320 NEIGILAPIQ
+6320 NEIGILVSVQA
-6330 SSQEII
+6330 SQEII

-6356 QTGVPA
+6356 PAAAPA
-6362 VYQANAPTRT
+6362 VYQTNAPSRT
-6372 WLTAD
+6372 WLTSD
-6377 LLSAGPFS
+6377 LVSTGPFS
-6385 GIAGVA
+6385 GIVGVA
-6391 NANDLVNSITQVSI
+6391 DADALVNNITQVSV
-6405 VPAVDYD
+6405 VPAVAAD
-6412 GYYYIGLNA
+6412 GYYYIGLSV
-6421 DKNTLNSVTPV
+6421 DKNTLNSVIPV
-6432 YTLTN
+6432 YTLLGEN
-6437 EPIPTQYWKVVL
+6437 IPPQYWQVVL

-6456 RIDSTAPLPIIEP
+6456 RIASAAQLPITPP
-6469 GLPNPGDSITI
+6469 GLPTEGESITI

-6486 LIFIDGE
+6486 MIFIDGE
-6493 IIKFRYL
+6493 IIRFQYL

-6512 VNGTGIH
+6512 VNGTGVH
-6519 AVIPAYAEVFSLL
+6519 AVIPKYAAVSGLQ
-6532 SSNRLTD
+6532 SKNRLPD
-6539 IYYNKTWNSY
+6539 LYYNKTWNSY
-6549 NYNIVEG
+6549 NYNPIAG